1 MIACEA
7 KANIQINDFGLTRQ
21 IPIVNKDIFK
31 GDTLLLPVSSTPAW
45 HPLREGEEDEEE
57 KKTCWREGWREGG
70 QGDHKTKS
78 ARAPESRVATE
89 KPIGRD
95 GAAAEIAM

>member
-1 MIACEA
+1 MRGTATENKIVKKCLC
-7 KANIQINDFGLTRQ
+7 LTRQ

-31 GDTLLLPVSSTPAW
+31 GDKLLVYVSSMPIW
-45 HPLREGEEDEEE
+45 HPLKDGEEKEGE
-57 KKTCWREGWREGG
+57 KNICWRE
-70 QGDHKTKS
+70 GDHKTKS

-95 GAAAEIAM
+95 GTAAEIAM

>member
-1 MIACEA
+1 MITCEA
-7 KANIQINDFGLTRQ
+7 KANIQRNDFGLTRQ

-57 KKTCWREGWREGG
+57 KKTCWREGWRERAGG
-70 QGDHKTKS
+70 SQDKICPGTRKQSSNREAHWPRRRGS
-78 ARAPESRVATE
+78 
-89 KPIGRD
+89 
-95 GAAAEIAM
+95 